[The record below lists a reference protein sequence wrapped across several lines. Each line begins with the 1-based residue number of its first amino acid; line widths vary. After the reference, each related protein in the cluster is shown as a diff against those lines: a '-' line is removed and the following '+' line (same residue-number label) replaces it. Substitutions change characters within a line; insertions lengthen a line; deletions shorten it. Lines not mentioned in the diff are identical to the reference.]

1 MSENH
6 HFIADISD
14 LRLDKVASEQ
24 SQLSRTRIQNLI
36 KEGYVTVNGEKTRP
50 GYLLQEGD
58 RVDITIPS
66 PTPVDLIPETMP
78 LSIVYEDKDILVID
92 KPPGLTVHP
101 APGHPSHTLVNAIL
115 AHCPDLP
122 VTGGSL
128 RPGIVHRLDKDTSG
142 LIIVAK
148 NELAQ
153 DDLAAQMKA
162 RTIVKKYLVLVKGKL
177 TPEKG
182 AIEAPIGRD
191 PRNRQRMA
199 VVSTGRPSRTGYRVL
214 QQWEKF
220 TLVEATLE
228 TGRTHQIRVHFG
240 AIGFPVMGDVTYGM
254 RSTHLRRQFV
264 HACYVKFLHPVTG
277 EWLELESP
285 LPPDL
290 KQSLESLTG

>member
-1 MSENH
+1 MSENQY
-6 HFIADISD
+6 FIADISD
-14 LRLDKVASEQ
+14 LRLDKVASDQ
-24 SQLSRTRIQNLI
+24 SHLSRTRIQNLI
-36 KEGYVTVNGEKTRP
+36 KKGYITVNGEKTRP

-78 LSIVYEDKDILVID
+78 LSIVYEDKDILVLD

-122 VTGGSL
+122 VIGGSL

-199 VVSTGRPSRTGYRVL
+199 VVSTGRPARTGYRVL
-214 QQWEKF
+214 QQWENY

-264 HACYVKFLHPVTG
+264 HACYVKFRHPGTG
-277 EWLELESP
+277 ECLELESP

-290 KQSLESLTG
+290 KQALESLTG

>member
-66 PTPVDLIPETMP
+66 PTPIDLIPETMP
-78 LSIVYEDKDILVID
+78 LSVVYEDKDILVID

-122 VTGGSL
+122 VIGGSL

-264 HACYVKFLHPVTG
+264 HACYVKFIHPGTR

-290 KQSLESLTG
+290 KQALESLTG

>member
-6 HFIADISD
+6 HFIVDISG

-122 VTGGSL
+122 VIGGSL

-148 NELAQ
+148 NEAAQ